1 MGYIAGISQGWIM
14 IRATKEAVKQISTQ
28 EINKDITFT
37 KYSLKVKNYMRFII
51 MLIILGIFM
60 KALVNTYNFVLLDNF
75 LEKEY
80 KEDYVEYK

>member
-1 MGYIAGISQGWIM
+1 
-14 IRATKEAVKQISTQ
+14 
-28 EINKDITFT
+28 
-37 KYSLKVKNYMRFII
+37 

-60 KALVNTYNFVLLDNF
+60 KALVNTYNFILLDNF